1 MDDTIKTVEKTNN
14 IVVNFFRNPII
25 KYGFLILAVFRIIFI
40 NSIDDSYLNLLN
52 NTWVKVIYALLIA
65 YAACF
70 DPIYAIILTT
80 LLVISI
86 QELYSRQ
93 AKRGLAK
100 SIPFNPAKPINTDI
114 LVSPQSVSMVDK
126 DIKAAAA
133 EVLITDKMVYDQINQ
148 RVLQRTPASGDS
160 LIAEYDYYQDPAF
173 KTITA
178 NLKDKESKYL
188 GCNMFYTTAADMA
201 MIQTNQADKNIN
213 NQGQPIQ
220 VFASN
225 TMNAQGL
232 PMGFD
237 KGVGGA
243 NPEFASV
250 GSA

>member
-14 IVVNFFRNPII
+14 IVVKFFRNPII

-52 NTWVKVIYALLIA
+52 NTWVKVIYGLLIA

-93 AKRGLAK
+93 AKRAIK
-100 SIPFNPAKPINTDI
+100 STPFNPATISGVQT
-114 LVSPQSVSMVDK
+114 VSMADK
-126 DIKAAAA
+126 DIQAAAD
-133 EVLITDKMVYDQINQ
+133 VLMTDKMVYDQINQ
-148 RVLQRTPASGDS
+148 RVLQRVPAASDS

-178 NLKDKESKYL
+178 NLNDKNSMYL
-188 GCNMFYTTAADMA
+188 GRNMFYTTAADMA
-201 MIQTNQADKNIN
+201 MIQTNQADKNVN

-220 VFASN
+220 AFATN

-243 NPEFASV
+243 NPELAAV